1 MKKIFLSVIG
11 FAMICRLSAFAQTKE
26 DTSKNQQP
34 FSLYR
39 PVNTDSPDEQQ
50 YNPRA
55 LSVDEVNLVSSYYWQ
70 NGDHS
75 AITGGIGT
83 EKVSDI
89 SNGLDLRLAWIGDN
103 HNKNTLA
110 FGLGIDH
117 HTSASSAYVTTT
129 GLGKQGGTRIYPSFD
144 WTGEDSKTGSTFG
157 IGVYYSGEYN
167 YKSLGADIHFS
178 KKTLDKSGEFSFK
191 LQGYLDHVT
200 MIYPSEFV
208 KVITPVSTGTTY
220 ITTASGN
227 VVLSNGGS
235 SVSKPSL
242 PTKPRDTY
250 TASAGYSQ
258 IVNSR
263 LQIQFLADIVA
274 QTGYLSLPFHRVYF
288 TTGKDTIEKLPSS
301 RFKLPLG
308 FRANYFLGDDI
319 ILRSYYRYYLDNWG
333 TRANTASL
341 EVAYKVSP
349 FFSVSP
355 FYRFYTQ
362 TAARYF
368 APFQGHSATDEYY
381 TSNYEYAKF
390 NSQFFGVGFRIAPP
404 KGVLGWQNFH
414 ELELRYGHYAQN
426 TNLVSN
432 VVSLSLGFK

>member
-26 DTSKNQQP
+26 DSSKNQQP
-34 FSLYR
+34 FSLYK
-39 PVNTDSPDEQQ
+39 PVNTNSPDEQQ

-83 EKVSDI
+83 EKVTDI

-144 WTGEDSKTGSTFG
+144 WTTENSKTGNTFG
-157 IGVYYSGEYN
+157 IGTYYSGEYN
-167 YKSLGADIHFS
+167 YKSLGADIHFT

-191 LQGYLDHVT
+191 LQGYLDRVT

-208 KVITPVSTGTTY
+208 QVITPVSTGTTY

-227 VVLSNGGS
+227 VVLSNGG

-263 LQIQFLADIVA
+263 LQIQFLADIVE

-308 FRANYFLGDDI
+308 FRANYFLDDNI

-333 TRANTASL
+333 TRANTVSL

-349 FFSVSP
+349 FFSISP

-368 APFQGHSATDEYY
+368 APFQGHSPTDEYY